1 MVIGVCEPEDRAF
14 ILVINYSLEYL
25 RFARLLSQV
34 DAVDVLQDAEMQIQ
48 SEVVRDIL
56 DDLID
61 INPLVPLRIA
71 AQRRISLG
79 LLLLSAL
86 SLVQCGCAIENL
98 QLLQFAFDNLSIIAR
113 EHQRVANKVKHFKI
127 SQCKQH
133 FQRFGY
139 RLHSVMGKV
148 QAEQLREGCLEKGQG
163 TVGQLVI
170 SDA

>member
-1 MVIGVCEPEDRAF
+1 
-14 ILVINYSLEYL
+14 
-25 RFARLLSQV
+25 
-34 DAVDVLQDAEMQIQ
+34 
-48 SEVVRDIL
+48 
-56 DDLID
+56 
-61 INPLVPLRIA
+61 
-71 AQRRISLG
+71 
-79 LLLLSAL
+79 
-86 SLVQCGCAIENL
+86 
-98 QLLQFAFDNLSIIAR
+98 LSIIAR

-127 SQCKQH
+127 SQSEQH